1 MLDAFISAQLFA
13 SIRGYIVDLIHQFGY
28 AGMARAYSFAVAV
41 GTVMLTI
48 WFMWQGYRLATGQSR
63 DSMQAFLMRAIS
75 VITILSLAQGMTLFG
90 QELSTLIVD
99 DLRNSIAR
107 VITGDDYRDPADM
120 IGRVIT
126 QMLVLQ
132 TALDVYQANGGAA
145 ASNISMGNFLNFCTG
160 LSQSLPALIA
170 GGLMLLNEI
179 ALHLCL
185 VVAPLCI
192 LAYVYE
198 PTRFIFVNWLKFTT
212 ATLFSMVIISVVT
225 VIALRAIIVL
235 IAALIAMDLGNSVA
249 SALGVNASLQLRDI
263 ATLSG
268 GVGMLLTMLLL
279 AAPSLIFNFFS
290 GSVGIQFHGYNS
302 FSGLLPKQFGEI
314 RSSAPTAEYTR
325 MSLPA
330 VGATFGP
337 RKVDK
342 K

>member
-13 SIRGYIVDLIHQFGY
+13 SIRSYIVDLIHQFGY
-28 AGMARAYSFAVAV
+28 AGMARAYGFAVAV

-90 QELSTLIVD
+90 QELSTLIID
-99 DLRNSIAR
+99 DLRNSIAS
-107 VITGDDYRDPADM
+107 VITGDNYRDPADM
-120 IGRVIT
+120 IGKVIT
-126 QMLVLQ
+126 QMLILQ

-145 ASNISMGNFLNFCTG
+145 ASNISMANFLNFCTG
-160 LSQSLPALIA
+160 LSQTLPALIA

-198 PTRFIFVNWLKFTT
+198 PTRFIFVNWLKFTI

-235 IAALIAMDLGNSVA
+235 IAALIAMDLGNS
-249 SALGVNASLQLRDI
+249 
-263 ATLSG
+263 
-268 GVGMLLTMLLL
+268 
-279 AAPSLIFNFFS
+279 AA
-290 GSVGIQFHGYNS
+290 
-302 FSGLLPKQFGEI
+302 
-314 RSSAPTAEYTR
+314 SAPTHRSTWTSPTSQPPWVCRWWNATPPWAMPPMTR
-325 MSLPA
+325 IRLRISTCWLWAPLRA
-330 VGATFGP
+330 ARDTICCFGHADCWP
-337 RKVDK
+337 TEM
-342 K
+342 